1 MVVFMENWK
10 GGYLYR
16 YRKWDKN
23 TKKILLDGEFFYA
36 GFHALN
42 DPNEGKN
49 ISDDL
54 IKTVIKDY
62 LIPIER
68 NPSLQDHMKNDLK
81 LWDKNSAIPR
91 RYKKTIK
98 EHIAEM
104 GIVCLTTKPD
114 NNPMWH
120 FYADSNAG
128 ICIEFYFPEAYS
140 HNYKYLC
147 PCPISYKPLEMCT
160 DNLSEILV
168 FNKDQDWAYENEY
181 RLIERDLKD
190 SSQRIKKFPVEKML
204 CSVIAGHNM
213 PNHDFIELKKIIGE
227 VNKKYRTKVT
237 LHRRIMKQYG
247 PVKIENEEKWNKRNK
262 GLKFIGST
270 LLD

>member
-1 MVVFMENWK
+1 MENWE

-16 YRKWDKN
+16 YRKWDNN

-36 GFHALN
+36 GLHNLN

-54 IKTVIKDY
+54 IKTAIKDY
-62 LIPIER
+62 LIPNEKD
-68 NPSLQDHMKNDLK
+68 PSLKDYMKNDLK
-81 LWDKNSAIPR
+81 CWDKISAIPK
-91 RYKKTIK
+91 RYKKSIK
-98 EHIAEM
+98 DHIAEM

-120 FYADSNAG
+120 FYADGNAG
-128 ICIEFYFPEAYS
+128 ICIEFYFPEIYS
-140 HNYKYLC
+140 ENYKHLC
-147 PCPISYKPLEMCT
+147 PCPISYKPLEIC
-160 DNLSEILV
+160 NENISEILV

-190 SSQRIKKFPVEKML
+190 SNQRIKKFPVEKML

-213 PNHDFIELKKIIGE
+213 SNDNFLDLKKVIKE
-227 VNKKYRTKVT
+227 LNKKYNLKVT
-237 LHRRIMKQYG
+237 IHRRINREYG
-247 PVKIENEEKWNKRNK
+247 PIGVESEDKWNKRLK
-262 GLKFIGST
+262 GLKHT
-270 LLD
+270 KAKKLE